1 MQRLSVTTLLAVL
14 VGLVGAHAASSSTL
28 VARNAKNLHLY
39 VRGDRALVT
48 FSEYGVSK
56 RVLVSGAVNAL
67 KPTPEVPQVKFALDY
82 GPRKRTESL
91 FTKASSCRKYDGPK
105 LAFFVTGCKAPDGSY
120 WAIQR
125 WRYWWPFFGYA
136 PWLTYQR
143 DWAYHISH
151 WTGPI
156 AKIELWSDWID
167 RAHGSTAPH
176 FVFGRLIYNDVPVY
190 GFRAG
195 NGGQP
200 LDGYGRVL
208 YWESLDSKLGAG
220 WWRLTGILARN
231 PSGTF
236 CHAMVPLPTY
246 SNYPDPHVVDAGNGK
261 RYRVY
266 AEGPGVTPLVLA
278 EVDDPGNWDPN
289 NAAKVARFNRG
300 RGLLAD
306 WNVAPACRKGH

>member
-1 MQRLSVTTLLAVL
+1 MPRFGFTSLVIFLLS
-14 VGLVGAHAASSSTL
+14 LVGANAAFSSTL
-28 VARNAKNLHLY
+28 IARNAKNLHLY

-48 FSEYGVSK
+48 FSDAGVAK
-56 RVLVSGAVNAL
+56 RVLVSGAIDAL
-67 KPTPEVPQVKFALDY
+67 TPNPSASQVKFTLDY
-82 GPRKRTESL
+82 GPKKRTESR
-91 FTKASSCRKYDGPK
+91 FTKESACRRYDGPR
-105 LAFFVTGCKAPDGSY
+105 LAFFLTGCKAPDGSY

-125 WRYWWPFFGYA
+125 WRYWWPFFGYS

-151 WTGPI
+151 WTSPL

-167 RAHGSTAPH
+167 RGHGPTAPH
-176 FVFGRLIYNDVPVY
+176 FVFGRVTYDGVPVY

-200 LDGYGRVL
+200 LDSWGRVI
-208 YWESLDSKLGAG
+208 YWEALDSKLGPG
-220 WWRLTGILARN
+220 WWRMTGILARN

-246 SNYPDPHVVDAGNGK
+246 PSYPDPHIVDAGYGK

-289 NAAKVARFNRG
+289 DPAKVARFARG
-300 RGLLAD
+300 RELLGD
-306 WNVAPACRKGH
+306 WSVAPACRKGH